1 MTEDGQSRELDE
13 QQGVQQVIDRLS
25 ERFPDIDRARIAEI
39 VDEEHHTFDGR
50 KVRDF
55 VPVLVE
61 KSAKRRVKA
70 LAAT

>member
-1 MTEDGQSRELDE
+1 MTEDGQARELDE
-13 QQGVQQVIDRLS
+13 QQGVQQVVDRLA
-25 ERFPDIDRARIAEI
+25 ERFPDVDRARIAEI

-70 LAAT
+70 LAAN